1 MELESALTY
10 ASKKHLLNPHFREDF
25 EHQAWAQTEGFIHR
39 GLAAYVMR
47 RFNKSQK
54 CRSQHEKLSALKT
67 IVKVQLEEAGLLGPN
82 GRRVCK
88 PRGMHKLGKVSHD
101 GKMEKGSSRLSSS
114 SSTSTAPTELEVYGH
129 DNSDEALEIQNQ
141 VREKHEGEEGV
152 AEEVE
157 LLEPCSM
164 VEVDDEG
171 FDEMDQLLHCS
182 GIGLGWDT
190 DMEEEEEEEPPLP
203 KNSIIDPTQA
213 ETLPLDLT
221 ENSQWKLYERGT
233 PPYSPPQ
240 ESKEEK
246 VPPKDI
252 EGGSEIESE
261 DDKKKK
267 ARKKDAVAEIPAMDT
282 ALEEEDPDREHKD
295 GQSEED
301 ERARNGAGPGK

>member
-1 MELESALTY
+1 MLTIFLD
-10 ASKKHLLNPHFREDF
+10 S
-25 EHQAWAQTEGFIHR
+25 I
-39 GLAAYVMR
+39 
-47 RFNKSQK
+47 NKNWQ
-54 CRSQHEKLSALKT
+54 
-67 IVKVQLEEAGLLGPN
+67 EAGLLGPN

-101 GKMEKGSSRLSSS
+101 GKMEKACYIYYHLFVCFCLFLIFFDSALLGIITLSCQGSSRLSSS

-182 GIGLGWDT
+182 GIGSGWDT
-190 DMEEEEEEEPPLP
+190 DMEEEEEEPPLP

-267 ARKKDAVAEIPAMDT
+267 ARKKDW
-282 ALEEEDPDREHKD
+282 
-295 GQSEED
+295 
-301 ERARNGAGPGK
+301 